1 MSAAPL
7 QQFAV
12 GYAPQRGETTYAA
25 QRTWRTGTFSFG
37 WNYRP
42 YAALRDS
49 MFETWISWIIELLS
63 RRGSTRILRLNTLQL
78 AIICGVA
85 SFDGA
90 FASIDNLVDAKALGV
105 EDVCF
110 AKKRRLAIRDM
121 VRSQWV

>member
-1 MSAAPL
+1 
-7 QQFAV
+7 
-12 GYAPQRGETTYAA
+12 
-25 QRTWRTGTFSFG
+25 
-37 WNYRP
+37 
-42 YAALRDS
+42 